1 MRLGLRWTEQA
12 VDQLSAM
19 VEYISLSSPVYAEQ
33 VLERIVLR
41 LRQAQ
46 QFPESGRRVPES
58 GHADAR
64 ELFEPPYRIVYRV
77 RSDTVEV
84 LTIVHGRQD
93 LPSQTPS

>member
-1 MRLGLRWTEQA
+1 MTLGLRWTEQA
-12 VDQLSAM
+12 VNQLSAIA
-19 VEYISLSSPVYAEQ
+19 EYVSLSSPVYAEH
-33 VLERIVLR
+33 VVERVVLR

-58 GHADAR
+58 GHAEAR

-77 RSDTVEV
+77 RAGIVEV

-93 LPSQTPS
+93 LPGPTPS

>member
-1 MRLGLRWTEQA
+1 MKRGLRWTEQA
-12 VDQLSAM
+12 VNQLSA
-19 VEYISLSSPVYAEQ
+19 VVDYISLSSPVYTEQ
-33 VLERIVLR
+33 VLERVVLR

-64 ELFEPPYRIVYRV
+64 ELFEPPYRLVYRV

-84 LTIVHGRQD
+84 LAIVHGRQY
-93 LPSQTPS
+93 LPSQPPS

>member
-1 MRLGLRWTEQA
+1 MKRGLRWTEQS
-12 VDQLSAM
+12 VNQLSA
-19 VEYISLSSPVYAEQ
+19 VVDYISLSSPVYTEQ
-33 VLERIVLR
+33 VLERVVLR

-64 ELFEPPYRIVYRV
+64 ELFEPPYRLVYRV

-84 LTIVHGRQD
+84 LAIVHGRQY
-93 LPSQTPS
+93 LPSQPPS